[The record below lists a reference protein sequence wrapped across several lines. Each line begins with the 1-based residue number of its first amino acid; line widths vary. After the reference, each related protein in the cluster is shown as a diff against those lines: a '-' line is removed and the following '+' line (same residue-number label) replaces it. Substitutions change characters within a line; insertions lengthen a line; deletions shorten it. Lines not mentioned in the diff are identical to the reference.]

1 MKIKLKRIDNAF
13 RFRAKCG
20 FTDTV
25 TYIDAA
31 EAIGGHNAGARPM
44 ELMLMSLGGCSGID
58 VVEILKKQRQQLD
71 EIDISVEGKRADS
84 IPAVFTDIHLHFRLK
99 GILDEKKAQR
109 AIDLSLGKYCSA
121 AAMLCKTARITS
133 SFEILK

>member
-1 MKIKLKRIDNAF
+1 MKIELKRVDNAF
-13 RFRAKCG
+13 RFKAESRY
-20 FTDTV
+20 TDTI

-58 VVEILKKQRQQLD
+58 VIEILKKQRQQLD
-71 EIDISVEGKRADS
+71 QIDISVEGKRADS
-84 IPAVFTDIHLHFRLK
+84 IPAVFTEIHLHFRLE
-99 GILDEKKAQR
+99 GILDEKKVKR

-121 AAMLCKTARITS
+121 AAMLCKTAQITS
-133 SFEILK
+133 SYEIRK

>member
-1 MKIKLKRIDNAF
+1 MKIELKRVDNAF
-13 RFRAKCG
+13 QFEAKSE
-20 FTDTV
+20 FTNTR

-58 VVEILKKQRQQLD
+58 VIEILKKQRQQLD
-71 EIDISVEGKRADS
+71 QIDISVEGKRADS
-84 IPAVFTDIHLHFRLK
+84 IPAVFTEIHLHFRLE
-99 GILDEKKAQR
+99 GILDEKKVKR

-121 AAMLCKTARITS
+121 AAMLCKTAQITS
-133 SFEILK
+133 SYEIRK